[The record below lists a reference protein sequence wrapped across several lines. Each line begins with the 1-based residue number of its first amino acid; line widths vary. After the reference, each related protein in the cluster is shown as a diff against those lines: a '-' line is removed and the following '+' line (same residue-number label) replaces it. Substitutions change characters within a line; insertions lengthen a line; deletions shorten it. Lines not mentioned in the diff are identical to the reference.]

1 MIVKISCLVWA
12 GKSNISCQFCSFST
26 FFGFESFSPVRRRY
40 IKHNLQNK
48 LHRCAD
54 PGDLI
59 KLDQLVERVDR
70 EGCYSQAFVRELKL
84 FQAGGRGQGPTS
96 LQGVV

>member
-1 MIVKISCLVWA
+1 M
-12 GKSNISCQFCSFST
+12 
-26 FFGFESFSPVRRRY
+26 
-40 IKHNLQNK
+40 
-48 LHRCAD
+48 
-54 PGDLI
+54 I

-84 FQAGGRGQGPTS
+84 FQAGGRLGQGPTS